1 MRRITLDELSA
12 QVDAAIERAGIV
24 YTPEYVDRLRNKG
37 QFRTAEKRELL
48 RAIEER
54 ARAAGLEPIKAY
66 Y

>member
-12 QVDAAIERAGIV
+12 QVEAAIERAGIV

-37 QFRTAEKRELL
+37 RLRTAEKRELL
-48 RAIEER
+48 RTIEER